1 MSTSGKPL
9 LYIHTHTYIIH
20 GVPGVTRFAK
30 FNTIQILSVLTSQG
44 ETDAHDKAEN
54 GKKADLYMAPE
65 RGKMKICPI
74 LHF

>member
-1 MSTSGKPL
+1 MES
-9 LYIHTHTYIIH
+9 LYCIYTHMYIIN

-30 FNTIQILSVLTSQG
+30 FNTIQSLPVLTSQG

-54 GKKADLYMAPE
+54 GKKAYLYMAPE
-65 RGKMKICPI
+65 RGKMKMCPI